1 MNYGLTAAAVLGVL
15 ALSAPKEPQHNLM
28 KLPSFKGILEV
39 RASIPGRMRLYVPSL
54 SGSMDQAEQARE
66 QLLGTGVVHRVE
78 LEPRTGSMLVCY
90 DERKVEAAVIEGAV
104 IKLLGLDA
112 LISGKQ
118 KSRMESGLHTI
129 LDAVD
134 RGVMGATNGLM
145 DGKMLAGTAL
155 SVLAIREWRLA
166 GLAVPGAMT
175 LLWWA
180 ARLFGGGSLVN
191 IVGETFLRHC
201 LKPRVECDL
210 PGRLRMRFRHSEQ
223 LSKEALPYLHYVQ
236 DVLTMLSGVTDVTVN
251 ARIGTALVLYDA
263 QTTSSRQILRWVD
276 IVVDTGLEI
285 AKEIKPEEIDEQK
298 LEQIVRQRLILRLPQ
313 VKEG

>member
-39 RASIPGRMRLYVPSL
+39 RASIPGRMRLHVPSL
-54 SGSMDQAEQARE
+54 SGSM
-66 QLLGTGVVHRVE
+66 
-78 LEPRTGSMLVCY
+78 LVCY
-90 DERKVEAAVIEGAV
+90 NERKVEAAVIEGAV

-112 LISGKQ
+112 VISGKQ

-155 SVLAIREWRLA
+155 SVLAIKEWRLA

-180 ARLFGGGSLVN
+180 ARLFGG
-191 IVGETFLRHC
+191 
-201 LKPRVECDL
+201 D
-210 PGRLRMRFRHSEQ
+210 RL
-223 LSKEALPYLHYVQ
+223 
-236 DVLTMLSGVTDVTVN
+236 
-251 ARIGTALVLYDA
+251 
-263 QTTSSRQILRWVD
+263 
-276 IVVDTGLEI
+276 
-285 AKEIKPEEIDEQK
+285 
-298 LEQIVRQRLILRLPQ
+298 
-313 VKEG
+313 

>member
-1 MNYGLTAAAVLGVL
+1 MNYGLTAAAVLGAL

-39 RASIPGRMRLYVPSL
+39 RASIPGRMRLHVPSL

-112 LISGKQ
+112 VISGKQ

-145 DGKMLAGTAL
+145 DGKMGCPP
-155 SVLAIREWRLA
+155 VR
-166 GLAVPGAMT
+166 
-175 LLWWA
+175 
-180 ARLFGGGSLVN
+180 GGSPVN

-236 DVLTMLSGVTDVTVN
+236 DVLTMLPGVTDVTVN
-251 ARIGTALVLYDA
+251 ARIGTARFCAGWISLWTQGLKSPKR
-263 QTTSSRQILRWVD
+263 SSRR
-276 IVVDTGLEI
+276 
-285 AKEIKPEEIDEQK
+285 
-298 LEQIVRQRLILRLPQ
+298 RLTNRSWSRLCAS
-313 VKEG
+313 G

>member
-1 MNYGLTAAAVLGVL
+1 M
-15 ALSAPKEPQHNLM
+15 
-28 KLPSFKGILEV
+28 
-39 RASIPGRMRLYVPSL
+39 
-54 SGSMDQAEQARE
+54 
-66 QLLGTGVVHRVE
+66 VHRVE

-112 LISGKQ
+112 VISGKQ

-175 LLWWA
+175 LFWWA
-180 ARLFGGGSLVN
+180 ARLFGGN
-191 IVGETFLRHC
+191 
-201 LKPRVECDL
+201 
-210 PGRLRMRFRHSEQ
+210 RL
-223 LSKEALPYLHYVQ
+223 
-236 DVLTMLSGVTDVTVN
+236 
-251 ARIGTALVLYDA
+251 
-263 QTTSSRQILRWVD
+263 
-276 IVVDTGLEI
+276 
-285 AKEIKPEEIDEQK
+285 
-298 LEQIVRQRLILRLPQ
+298 
-313 VKEG
+313 

>member
-1 MNYGLTAAAVLGVL
+1 M
-15 ALSAPKEPQHNLM
+15 
-28 KLPSFKGILEV
+28 
-39 RASIPGRMRLYVPSL
+39 
-54 SGSMDQAEQARE
+54 
-66 QLLGTGVVHRVE
+66 
-78 LEPRTGSMLVCY
+78 
-90 DERKVEAAVIEGAV
+90 
-104 IKLLGLDA
+104 
-112 LISGKQ
+112 
-118 KSRMESGLHTI
+118 
-129 LDAVD
+129 
-134 RGVMGATNGLM
+134 
-145 DGKMLAGTAL
+145 
-155 SVLAIREWRLA
+155 
-166 GLAVPGAMT
+166 
-175 LLWWA
+175 
-180 ARLFGGGSLVN
+180 N

-236 DVLTMLSGVTDVTVN
+236 DVLTMLPGVTDVTVN

-285 AKEIKPEEIDEQK
+285 AKEIKPEDVNEQK

>member
-104 IKLLGLDA
+104 IKLLGLDTV
-112 LISGKQ
+112 ISGKQ

-175 LLWWA
+175 LL
-180 ARLFGGGSLVN
+180 
-191 IVGETFLRHC
+191 
-201 LKPRVECDL
+201 P
-210 PGRLRMRFRHSEQ
+210 
-223 LSKEALPYLHYVQ
+223 
-236 DVLTMLSGVTDVTVN
+236 GVTDVTVN

-263 QTTSSRQILRWVD
+263 QTTSSRRILRWVD

>member
-39 RASIPGRMRLYVPSL
+39 RASIPGRMRLFVPSL
-54 SGSMDQAEQARE
+54 AGSMEQALQVRE

-112 LISGKQ
+112 VINGKQ

-134 RGVMGATNGLM
+134 KIRDTATSHERLFFVEVMGRDAGFLALNGAIATKN
-145 DGKMLAGTAL
+145 KR
-155 SVLAIREWRLA
+155 S
-166 GLAVPGAMT
+166 
-175 LLWWA
+175 
-180 ARLFGGGSLVN
+180 
-191 IVGETFLRHC
+191 
-201 LKPRVECDL
+201 
-210 PGRLRMRFRHSEQ
+210 
-223 LSKEALPYLHYVQ
+223 
-236 DVLTMLSGVTDVTVN
+236 
-251 ARIGTALVLYDA
+251 
-263 QTTSSRQILRWVD
+263 
-276 IVVDTGLEI
+276 
-285 AKEIKPEEIDEQK
+285 
-298 LEQIVRQRLILRLPQ
+298 
-313 VKEG
+313 

>member
-39 RASIPGRMRLYVPSL
+39 RASIPGRMRLFVPSL
-54 SGSMDQAEQARE
+54 AGGMEQALQVRE

-112 LISGKQ
+112 AINGKQ
-118 KSRMESGLHTI
+118 KSRTI

-155 SVLAIREWRLA
+155 SVLAIKEWRLA

-180 ARLFGGGSLVN
+180 ARLFGG
-191 IVGETFLRHC
+191 
-201 LKPRVECDL
+201 D
-210 PGRLRMRFRHSEQ
+210 RL
-223 LSKEALPYLHYVQ
+223 
-236 DVLTMLSGVTDVTVN
+236 
-251 ARIGTALVLYDA
+251 
-263 QTTSSRQILRWVD
+263 
-276 IVVDTGLEI
+276 
-285 AKEIKPEEIDEQK
+285 
-298 LEQIVRQRLILRLPQ
+298 
-313 VKEG
+313 